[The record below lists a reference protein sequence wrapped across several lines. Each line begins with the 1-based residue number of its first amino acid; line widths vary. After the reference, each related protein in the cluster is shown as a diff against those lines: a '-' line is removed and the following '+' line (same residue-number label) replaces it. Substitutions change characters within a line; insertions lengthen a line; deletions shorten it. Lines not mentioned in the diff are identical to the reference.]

1 MLDSLTSTQR
11 WVAGGL
17 VGLGLAVCG
26 VIGSSYLRV
35 PRRVDLGPEQ
45 PLPGL
50 YAAEVSKVDQ
60 PAKVVVHV
68 AGAVRKPGLVTS
80 TSEHR
85 VKDAIDAAG
94 GPARGADL
102 SRLNLAERLVDGT
115 QIYVPLVGEELPEA
129 SVAVARPAGGA
140 PPPDRKSSRA
150 QQALAPNSISLN
162 SATAAELDL
171 LPGVGPATAAKILE
185 YRASRGGFKSVDELL
200 EVKGIGPK
208 KLAQIRPFVRL

>member
-26 VIGSSYLRV
+26 VIGSSYLRT

-50 YAAEVSKVDQ
+50 YALEASKEDR

-68 AGAVRKPGLVTS
+68 VGAVRKPGLVTL
-80 TSEHR
+80 TSERR
-85 VKDAIDAAG
+85 VKDALDAAG

-129 SVAVARPAGGA
+129 SVAVARSDGG
-140 PPPDRKSSRA
+140 PPPPQRATSRA
-150 QQALAPNSISLN
+150 KQELAPNSISLN

-208 KLAQIRPFVRL
+208 KLAQIRPYVRL